1 MIQTNGG
8 ANGVFL
14 DGTGWITLQNCRLK
28 TCGEDKASCCVFSAE
43 SEEAFNQG
51 ILLAVGSMKDQ
62 IHELDSDHILIGNG
76 LINYDFNAGNGNPI
90 YEDFVDLLDG
100 FCMEHVMGF
109 EVSMNL
115 LIYMNY
121 KFLGCQYAS

>member
-1 MIQTNGG
+1 M
-8 ANGVFL
+8 
-14 DGTGWITLQNCRLK
+14 
-28 TCGEDKASCCVFSAE
+28 
-43 SEEAFNQG
+43 EAFNQG

-62 IHELDSDHILIGNG
+62 IHELASDHILIGNG
-76 LINYDFNAGNGNPI
+76 LINYDFNAGNGNPL

-109 EVSMNL
+109 EVSINL

-121 KFLGCQYAS
+121 KFVGCQYAS

>member
-1 MIQTNGG
+1 M
-8 ANGVFL
+8 FL

-43 SEEAFNQG
+43 SEESFNQG

-76 LINYDFNAGNGNPI
+76 LMNYDFNAGNGNPT

-115 LIYMNY
+115 
-121 KFLGCQYAS
+121 